1 MEQQFTIFF
10 SWQSDVKPNWSVIR
24 NAINSACADINAELG
39 YTFQYKE
46 STWGKEGSIDIPSS
60 VLKNIEDSDI
70 FIADITPIAFAG
82 DKALPNPNVQ
92 TELGYAMRCHGM
104 ERIIIITG
112 KGDYKDYQLP
122 FDINHFRHGRFNPET
137 KKYDLREEILASVN
151 YILGNGKFQYLRFFN
166 EFHLKQ
172 NLDTKKYLPNVFLED
187 YELKEN
193 LRYFV
198 DPFFFYP
205 KFYHETTALNFDY
218 YNQKSRLKDW
228 PIFEYSLQ
236 TIQDNTKDFDFLN
249 LRQTVNQISAYLQSK
264 KGELNDDY
272 TLGYFAVKKIE
283 RQIEG
288 AQYFSSNICLLT
300 AKAGQGKTNVVCD
313 IVDHV
318 LIPHYIP
325 FAYINGYEIDAN
337 NVGNSL
343 ARMIYPEQNYSI
355 GELIGYV
362 ERFCVQQRKYF
373 VLIIDGL
380 NENTNPG
387 AFASN
392 LQNLLNILLQKEFVK
407 VILTCRTEYYDL
419 HYPDLLTS
427 FDRKII
433 IKDIYHHLRDSQENI
448 LIGNYCEY
456 FNINATFSSEVKT
469 QLGKNLLLLR
479 IFSEAYENESLG
491 LVTHL
496 QKEQLFSAYYSKM
509 QSSVVAQFRQ
519 NGYEISSSDI
529 AFFIKTIV
537 RLMIEHDSFMNVK
550 MDEILSVL
558 NSDQRQIIHRFIDS
572 NIIVRKDLNGEVFGG
587 EVVNFTYDEFRDF
600 LMAHYLIDV
609 IAVESFDRFKELV
622 GKYTAEKHTLRE
634 GLMGFLFLYGKDS
647 NKKEILNYIR
657 TQPWYEIAFLLYIWD
672 VREDRISDTDVA
684 DMKRFLR
691 GNMDFASMLVYNG
704 RWNEKMH
711 KISIRILLDML
722 EAFDDDELA
731 TYVDTAWSNKRTWER
746 RNSDR
751 DHLLEQTQIVLDDM
765 EKNSDMHVVF
775 EHLLY
780 LAPYD
785 TEASRIYR
793 QYYSRFK
800 PLNQVGH
807 VYGKTRSA
815 KLKSYI
821 TML

>member
-10 SWQSDVKPNWSVIR
+10 SWQSDVKPNRNVIKKGLKSSCAALSR
-24 NAINSACADINAELG
+24 NFG
-39 YTFQYKE
+39 YTFKYDE
-46 STWGKEGSIDIPSS
+46 STRGKPGSP
-60 VLKNIEDSDI
+60 KIEDSVQDKIDNCDI
-70 FIADITPIAFAG
+70 FVADITPIAYAG
-82 DKALPNPNVQ
+82 EKALPNPNVV
-92 TELGYAMRCHGM
+92 TELGYALKCLGH
-104 ERIIIITG
+104 ERIILLASV
-112 KGDYKDYQLP
+112 GDYKDYQLP
-122 FDINHFRHGRFNPET
+122 FDINHMHHGKIDATEKT
-137 KKYDLREEILASVN
+137 CDLQKEIAECVKF
-151 YILGNGKFQYLRFFN
+151 ILDNGKFQYKRFFN

-187 YELKEN
+187 DELKEN

-205 KFYHETTALNFDY
+205 KFYKETAALNYDY
-218 YNQKSRLKDW
+218 YNQKCKLKGW
-228 PIFEYSLQ
+228 PIFKYSLKQ
-236 TIQDNTKDFDFLN
+236 YPRDIKDSDFVK
-249 LRQTVNQISAYLQSK
+249 LRQTVNKISAYLQSK

-283 RQIEG
+283 RQIES
-288 AQYFSSNICLLT
+288 ARYFSSNVCLLT

-392 LQNLLNILLQKEFVK
+392 LQNLLNILLQKEFIK
-407 VILTCRTEYYDL
+407 VILTCRTEYYNL

-427 FDRKII
+427 FNRKII
-433 IKDIYHHLRDSQENI
+433 IKDIYYHLRDTQENI

-456 FNINATFSSEVKT
+456 FNINATFSSKVKT

-496 QKEQLFSAYYSKM
+496 QKEQLFCAYYSKM

-550 MDEILSVL
+550 MDEILPVL
-558 NSDQRQIIHRFIDS
+558 NSDQRRIIHRFIDS
-572 NIIVRKDLNGEVFGG
+572 NIIVRKDLSSEVFGS

-600 LMAHYLIDV
+600 LIAHYLIDV
-609 IAVESFDRFKELV
+609 IAAESFERFKELV
-622 GKYTAEKHTLRE
+622 EKYTAEKHTLRE
-634 GLMGFLFLYGKDS
+634 GLIGFLFLYSKDS
-647 NKKEILNYIR
+647 HKSEIVDYIR
-657 TQPWYEIAFLLYIWD
+657 TQPWYEAAFLRYIWD
-672 VREDRISDTDVA
+672 VREDQISDTDIA
-684 DMKRFLR
+684 DMRRYLR
-691 GNMDFASMLVYNG
+691 EDMDIASMLVYG
-704 RWNEKMH
+704 DRWNEKIH
-711 KISIRILLDML
+711 KLSIRILLDML
-722 EAFDDDELA
+722 ESFDDAELA
-731 TYVDTAWSNKRTWER
+731 TYVDTAWPNTRTLGR
-746 RNSDR
+746 KNSVR
-751 DHLLEQTQIVLDDM
+751 DHLLEQTQKVLDNMD
-765 EKNSDMHVVF
+765 ESSEMHAVL

-780 LAPYD
+780 LVPFD
-785 TEASRIYR
+785 VDASRIYR

-800 PLNQVGH
+800 PKDQVGH
-807 VYGKTRSA
+807 VYGKTKSV
-815 KLKSYI
+815 KLKSFI
-821 TML
+821 MTL